1 MSLEHILLG
10 MLRTACSGYDL
21 KQEFEQGA
29 RHFWSAE
36 LSQIYP
42 TLKRMESKGWL
53 ESRLEPSPR
62 GPDRRVYE
70 RTTAGRGELHDWL
83 RSGPAIGNE
92 RFAYIGQI
100 IFMGELDDLDVTLEF
115 LQQLREEL
123 EAVLRLLSGA
133 LTEASAEAQKRE
145 PGVEEFHE
153 RLSLGMGV
161 KSLQAK
167 VDWCDESILLVEER
181 IRKQKGTNDE

>member
-21 KQEFEQGA
+21 KQEFELGA

-70 RTTAGRGELHDWL
+70 RTAAGREVLHEWL
-83 RSGPAIGNE
+83 RSGPAIGSE

-100 IFMGELDDLDVTLEF
+100 IYMGELDDLDATLEF

-123 EAVLRLLSGA
+123 EAILSLLRGAHEGVVAEERERVLS
-133 LTEASAEAQKRE
+133 
-145 PGVEEFHE
+145 VEEFHE

-167 VDWCDESILLVEER
+167 VDWCDESIALVEKR
-181 IRKQKGTNDE
+181 IEKSKGTKK